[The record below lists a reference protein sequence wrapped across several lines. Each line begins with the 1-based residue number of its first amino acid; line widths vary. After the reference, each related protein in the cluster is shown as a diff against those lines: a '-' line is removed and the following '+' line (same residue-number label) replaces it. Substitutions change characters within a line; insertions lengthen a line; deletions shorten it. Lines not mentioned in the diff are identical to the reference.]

1 MWGALH
7 ALATVPVLIV
17 RGGRSDVLSASVAE
31 RMVASLPLAE
41 LVTVPGVGHAPLLT
55 EPAVQGSIGRWLA
68 RAAAEPASA

>member
-1 MWGALH
+1 
-7 ALATVPVLIV
+7 VLIV

-55 EPAVQGSIGRWLA
+55 EPAVQGPIDRWLA
-68 RAAAEPASA
+68 RAAVEPASA